1 MGSPEKNNHVQKKVI
16 FYCSELFIF
25 FSSVLVFKISV
36 VVTFFFFCRG
46 IYKMSNLSEGHP
58 LATAPRSQRYV
69 IVKIQPGCYDDF
81 NEIFLGRILQLP

>member
-25 FSSVLVFKISV
+25 FSSVLVFKNSV
-36 VVTFFFFCRG
+36 VVTFFFCRG

-69 IVKIQPGCYDDF
+69 TVEIQPRCNDDF
-81 NEIFLGRILQLP
+81 NEIFLGRFIHLP